1 MGYSPWGCK
10 ESDTTEQLT
19 LSLFSLNLLLGIYNS
34 QKSVLKALGRSSIY
48 LGRYS
53 WKIVCLWI

>member
-1 MGYSPWGCK
+1 MGYSPWGRK

-34 QKSVLKALGRSSIY
+34 QKSVLKVLRGSSIY